1 MVLVMLFSVIS
12 AMVIIPAYP
21 TITAS
26 HLVMLMG
33 VVMILVMEEV
43 IVTLNQGRGDH
54 LGLLPLVHVNVDGDI
69 IREMAGDQDVDIVD
83 INPHIILGMCTL
95 DLLQRI
101 TRGWRVS
108 INPFL
113 RTVCDRDL
121 VGSRVKMKLSELSP
135 PPAG

>member
-21 TITAS
+21 TVTAS

-33 VVMILVMEEV
+33 VVMILVIEEM

-54 LGLLPLVHVNVDGDI
+54 LSLLPLVHVNVDGDI

-113 RTVCDRDL
+113 RTVCDHDL